1 MASTTVGV
9 GLVLVLGGGGDVLD
23 KIGEGD
29 LTKNVGKM
37 CRVEKSAIEEDV
49 WHLLAS
55 NPRFLP
61 LVRLARQL
69 SSEDTKGKAAVF
81 HLDT

>member
-1 MASTTVGV
+1 MA
-9 GLVLVLGGGGDVLD
+9 
-23 KIGEGD
+23 
-29 LTKNVGKM
+29 M
-37 CRVEKSAIEEDV
+37 SAIEEDV

-61 LVRLARQL
+61 LDKQSRQL

-81 HLDT
+81 HLLT

>member
-1 MASTTVGV
+1 MA
-9 GLVLVLGGGGDVLD
+9 
-23 KIGEGD
+23 
-29 LTKNVGKM
+29 
-37 CRVEKSAIEEDV
+37 KSAIEEDV

-61 LVRLARQL
+61 LVRQTRLL

-81 HLDT
+81 YLLT